1 MPTFGD
7 LARSRRTHWLRAAA
21 VDDRPRVVKTCS
33 AVQLLLLPFHADDVS
48 SKSQEHFNAKSGSHE
63 RRYPFRAV
71 ARRAPAWRRLLLR
84 RRLCALGSRGAAR
97 PRDRTRDP
105 PGRRAHDRVS
115 RRDAG
120 PLLRRTGRRD
130 GDRAGGR
137 RHHPVSARRRP
148 RHFERSGDARV
159 DRRPVVLLFPAA
171 LAASVRAHPAW
182 RQSRDGRARGHDGD
196 ARAHDAQHAT
206 TARLDGGSS
215 ERATIVCGFLGCDAR
230 PFNPL
235 LAALPPLL
243 HIPGAVDKSEWIAH
257 FIRVAVDESNT
268 KRPGG
273 EAVLERL
280 SEVMFVD
287 VVRHYLQELP
297 PMQTGWLAGLRDRHV
312 GRALGLLHERPS
324 HRWTIDA
331 LGDAVGL
338 SRSAL
343 HERFA
348 ELVGQPPMQYLAQWR
363 MQVASRLLLESTMNV
378 ASIALETGYDSE
390 AAFSRAFKRLVGVPP
405 ATWRRQRMMHPTSAP
420 KVLSCDAA
428 PVSR

>member
-1 MPTFGD
+1 MSADT
-7 LARSRRTHWLRAAA
+7 LSELLRAVRLRGA
-21 VDDRPRVVKTCS
+21 VFYYVDGFAPW
-33 AVQLLLLPFHADDVS
+33 
-48 SKSQEHFNAKSGSHE
+48 
-63 RRYPFRAV
+63 V
-71 ARRAPAWRRLLLR
+71 AEAPPAREIAPAILPGAEHMIEYHVVTRGR
-84 RRLCALGSRGAAR
+84 CFGALAGATAI
-97 PRDRTRDP
+97 
-105 PGRRAHDRVS
+105 
-115 RRDAG
+115 
-120 PLLRRTGRRD
+120 
-130 GDRAGGR
+130 
-137 RHHPVSARRRP
+137 
-148 RHFERSGDARV
+148 
-159 DRRPVVLLFPAA
+159 A
-171 LAASVRAHPAW
+171 LAAGDIILFPHGDAHVISSAPGMRASTVDRSFFFSPRPSQLPYVLTQRGDKVAM
-182 RQSRDGRARGHDGD
+182 AVPRGHDGD

-273 EAVLERL
+273 EAMLERL
-280 SEVMFVD
+280 SEMMFVD
-287 VVRHYLQELP
+287 VVRRYLEDLP
-297 PMQTGWLAGLRDRHV
+297 PLQTGWLAGLRDRHV